1 MSNGSGDHDDE
12 GYVVKLRGLP
22 WSTTVDE
29 IMKFFSD
36 CSITN
41 GKNGVHMTMSREG
54 RPSGEAYVEM
64 DTLEDIEKACKRDR
78 DHMGHRYIEVFKA
91 KRGEMEWVVKRS
103 GMNLENAMDD
113 GCVRLRGLPFG
124 CSKEEIAQF
133 FSGLEILPNGISLP
147 TDYTGRSTGEAY
159 VQLLQRCCGA
169 RSAETQGKDRTQIHR
184 NLPKQFI

>member
-29 IMKFFSD
+29 IMKFFND

-78 DHMGHRYIEVFKA
+78 DHMGHRYIEGLLQKKAKIKIFLKDIINVYFFIVVFKA

-133 FSGLEILPNGISLP
+133 FSGILYHTFKLVFLSIFLGII
-147 TDYTGRSTGEAY
+147 Y
-159 VQLLQRCCGA
+159 C
-169 RSAETQGKDRTQIHR
+169 
-184 NLPKQFI
+184 